1 MKDSRKTALAGLAGA
16 TVAACVAPLAA
27 VAETPAVYGAAT
39 GPAVRAVESV
49 EIPGA
54 GCAVVHNVQGTFVF
68 NQDEVT
74 PSDDLFNIFGATVE
88 SMCSKPTVASAQDNG
103 VASYYVN
110 VGGDIKKAYT
120 VNIAE
125 MEDDAVEN
133 VLVCSCATG
142 GTLAQAAVV
151 GVPVE
156 KVISVAELEDGVNT
170 FTAVGADGYGVPMP
184 LQYVLDNKAMLVYEM
199 NGGKVAAGTTQLWM
213 PKTVAAY
220 FTRDIV
226 SLRLTKEEAVPAVN
240 TAALDRRGKVE
251 IVNTSDTALFHT
263 GDAITFKGH
272 ADDLGAPIVALEVSL
287 DGGET
292 WTLCPTDGA
301 TADRWVSWEFTTQI
315 ADPGIYEL
323 TVRALTDDG
332 VISPIAAT
340 TRFTVE

>member
-16 TVAACVAPLAA
+16 TVAVCVAPLAA
-27 VAETPAVYGAAT
+27 VAETPGTYEAV
-39 GPAVRAVESV
+39 GPTVQAVESV
-49 EIPGA
+49 EVPGA
-54 GCAVVHNVQGTFVF
+54 GCAVVHNVQGTFAF
-68 NQDEVT
+68 NQDEIT

-125 MEDDAVEN
+125 MGDDAVEN

-142 GTLAQAAVV
+142 GALGQAAVV

-199 NGGKVAAGTTQLWM
+199 NGGKIAAGTTQLWM

-226 SLRLTKEEAVPAVN
+226 SLRLTKEEAVPTVN

-292 WTLCPTDGA
+292 WTLCSTDGA

-315 ADPGIYEL
+315 ADPGTYEL